1 MGRLRPDS
9 ISDRANR
16 KPPPKIKGADVHV
29 AGSKEN
35 TSCFSMMAGANGE
48 VPAPNAISM
57 LGFLTVAI
65 SANNNTAGELCF
77 CRHWS
82 EIGEDADAGLLDRIE

>member
-1 MGRLRPDS
+1 
-9 ISDRANR
+9 
-16 KPPPKIKGADVHV
+16 
-29 AGSKEN
+29 
-35 TSCFSMMAGANGE
+35 MMAGANGE

-65 SANNNTAGELCF
+65 SVNNTAGELCF

-82 EIGEDADAGLLDRIE
+82 EIGEDANAGLLDHIERINCCA